1 VNLYLLTRRG
11 GMPQHSWDEWISAV
25 VAAETAED
33 AVTIHPGG
41 GPNYW
46 APGEMWVP
54 VSEVDATLI
63 GVAVAGTSTGVVH
76 NSYNAG

>member
-1 VNLYLLTRRG
+1 MNLYLLTRRG
-11 GMPQHSWDEWISAV
+11 GMPEHSCGEWISAV

-41 GPNYW
+41 NPNW

-54 VSEVDATLI
+54 VSDVDATLI
-63 GVAVAGTSTGVVH
+63 GSAVAGTERGVVD
-76 NSYNAG
+76 NSFDAG

>member
-1 VNLYLLTRRG
+1 MNLYLLTRRG
-11 GMPQHSWDEWISAV
+11 GLPEHSWDEWISAV

-41 GPNYW
+41 SRSW

-54 VSEVDATLI
+54 VEQVDAKLI
-63 GVAVAGTSTGVVH
+63 GVAVAGTERGVVH

>member
-1 VNLYLLTRRG
+1 MNLYMLTRRG
-11 GMPQHSWDEWISAV
+11 GLPEHSYEEWISAV

-41 GPNYW
+41 SSSW

-54 VSEVDATLI
+54 VEEVDAEII
-63 GVAVAGTSTGVVH
+63 GVAVADTERGVVH
-76 NSYNAG
+76 ASYNRG